1 MDMEQT
7 SNNMVRKN
15 AKHADNFDGEVVA
28 LNGLTAAGMVEIHDT
43 NTCKQTVFLFLVNK
57 NWVEHPR
64 FTDDFLIHFSG
75 CVLWCWNTAP
85 FFCFFWWW
93 LTPFTSDNLIAG
105 FTDFW
110 MSFPPILGWS
120 NDEHM
125 FWNGLN
131 PPSSVKPTWPWLW
144 VNISWLY
151 DVHPAIPNGTWSNGQ
166 VRVVIPTKNSVRQCT
181 WRAGGAS
188 FHFDGHVTIHQGHWQ
203 LLQVLLWWLDARLRQ
218 RWSSALSWCWS
229 YKRSLGA

>member
-1 MDMEQT
+1 
-7 SNNMVRKN
+7 MVWLRLGWLKSMTRIPAN
-15 AKHADNFDGEVVA
+15 KQCSFSWWTRTGWNIPDLLMIFWFIFPVA
-28 LNGLTAAGMVEIHDT
+28 CCDVETQH
-43 NTCKQTVFLFLVNK
+43 L
-57 NWVEHPR
+57 
-64 FTDDFLIHFSG
+64 
-75 CVLWCWNTAP
+75 